1 MERSDYRDDIFNFF
15 CPVALLGQ
23 RQRQMGRWDYCD
35 DISEFSSPPPNLLG
49 HLIPCQCK
57 SLHRQIKYGKKLK
70 YLNWDP
76 PKNHKYGKKLKYPNW
91 DPQKCTVL

>member
-23 RQRQMGRWDYCD
+23 RQRQMGSWDYCD

-49 HLIPCQCK
+49 LDI
-57 SLHRQIKYGKKLK
+57 
-70 YLNWDP
+70 
-76 PKNHKYGKKLKYPNW
+76 
-91 DPQKCTVL
+91 